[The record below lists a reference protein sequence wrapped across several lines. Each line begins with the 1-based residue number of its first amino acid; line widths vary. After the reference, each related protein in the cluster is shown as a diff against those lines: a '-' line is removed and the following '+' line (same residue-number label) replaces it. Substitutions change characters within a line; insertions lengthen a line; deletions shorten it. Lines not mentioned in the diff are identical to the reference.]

1 LIIIFLLAIIALQL
15 DSINHKLKKIM
26 HTYSKNGV
34 RKKNVLD
41 KLNTKKQVK
50 TFYTKLRQIN
60 ELSDY
65 LKTLPEPVTE
75 DNIDSIVPELI
86 GRGLDSME
94 KSLILSRL
102 DNDIINK

>member
-1 LIIIFLLAIIALQL
+1 
-15 DSINHKLKKIM
+15 M
-26 HTYSKNGV
+26 HTYNKNGI

-60 ELSDY
+60 DLSDY
-65 LKTLPEPVTE
+65 LKTLEESVTE

-86 GRGLDSME
+86 GRDLDSME
-94 KSLILSRL
+94 RGLILNRL
-102 DNDIINK
+102 INE

>member
-1 LIIIFLLAIIALQL
+1 
-15 DSINHKLKKIM
+15 M
-26 HTYSKNGV
+26 HTYSKSGV

-50 TFYTKLRQIN
+50 LFYIKLRQIN

-75 DNIDSIVPELI
+75 DNIDSIVPALI
-86 GRGLDSME
+86 GRDLDSME
-94 KSLILSRL
+94 KSLILNRL
-102 DNDIINK
+102 NMGTDE

>member
-1 LIIIFLLAIIALQL
+1 
-15 DSINHKLKKIM
+15 M
-26 HTYSKNGV
+26 HTFNKSGI

-50 TFYTKLRQIN
+50 QFYTKLRQIN

-75 DNIDSIVPELI
+75 ANIDSVVPDLI
-86 GRGLDSME
+86 GRELVSME

-102 DNDIINK
+102 DNE

>member
-1 LIIIFLLAIIALQL
+1 
-15 DSINHKLKKIM
+15 M
-26 HTYSKNGV
+26 HTFTKNGN
-34 RKKNVLD
+34 RKANVLD

-75 DNIDSIVPELI
+75 DNIDSIVSELI
-86 GRGLDSME
+86 GRDLDSME
-94 KSLILSRL
+94 KSLILNRL
-102 DNDIINK
+102 SNE

>member
-1 LIIIFLLAIIALQL
+1 
-15 DSINHKLKKIM
+15 M
-26 HTYSKNGV
+26 HTYNKNGI

-65 LKTLPEPVTE
+65 LKTLEEPVTE

-86 GRGLDSME
+86 GRELDSME
-94 KSLILSRL
+94 KNLILNRL
-102 DNDIINK
+102 SNE

>member
-1 LIIIFLLAIIALQL
+1 
-15 DSINHKLKKIM
+15 M
-26 HTYSKNGV
+26 HTFNKSGI

-50 TFYTKLRQIN
+50 QFYTKLRQIN

-65 LKTLPEPVTE
+65 LKTLEEPITE
-75 DNIDSIVPELI
+75 DNIDSIVPDLI
-86 GRGLDSME
+86 GRDLDSME

-102 DNDIINK
+102 SNE

>member
-1 LIIIFLLAIIALQL
+1 
-15 DSINHKLKKIM
+15 M
-26 HTYSKNGV
+26 HTYSKSGI

-41 KLNTKKQVK
+41 KLSIKKQVK

-75 DNIDSIVPELI
+75 DNIDSIVPDLI
-86 GRGLDSME
+86 GKDLDSME

-102 DNDIINK
+102 DNE

>member
-1 LIIIFLLAIIALQL
+1 
-15 DSINHKLKKIM
+15 M
-26 HTYSKNGV
+26 HTYSKNGI

-65 LKTLPEPVTE
+65 LKTLEDKVTE
-75 DNIDSIVPELI
+75 ENIDSIVPELI
-86 GRGLDSME
+86 GRDLDSIE
-94 KSLILSRL
+94 KNLILNRL
-102 DNDIINK
+102 NVGNNE

>member
-1 LIIIFLLAIIALQL
+1 
-15 DSINHKLKKIM
+15 M
-26 HTYSKNGV
+26 HTYTKNGY
-34 RKKNVLD
+34 RKANVLD

-65 LKTLPEPVTE
+65 LKTLEDKVTE

-86 GRGLDSME
+86 GRDLDSME

-102 DNDIINK
+102 SNET

>member
-1 LIIIFLLAIIALQL
+1 
-15 DSINHKLKKIM
+15 M
-26 HTYSKNGV
+26 HTYNKNGI

-65 LKTLPEPVTE
+65 LKTLEEPVTE

-86 GRGLDSME
+86 GRDLDSME
-94 KSLILSRL
+94 KSLILNRL
-102 DNDIINK
+102 SNGETKN